1 MRPALKTLSGELEKN
16 LRQLLDA
23 DEQENFIGGRGPAGE
38 IALAENLGEWR
49 SVFEECAQVLNTLG
63 ELSHEF
69 RRLKPDRVPGAVDF
83 SDEYLEHFAERD
95 SVGPIELFL
104 AWVIR
109 ERGCSEERID
119 WMELVE
125 AMQADPMCDYE
136 YLEVREE
143 PWDPESD
150 VDFETTELH
159 RALEGW
165 VALMCRANPADFR
178 EEITVWSA
186 RSRDSLIETF
196 EELEADKH
204 SDDPNACKCPY
215 CGSWEECQHWL
226 AFDMGEFVDVPHDKE
241 PKEYEIAV
249 IHSLIEYPGR
259 IHELA
264 KSSSGDEVS
273 RACKDL
279 LARYEGWKLE
289 YGLDEEGMD
298 LDYVGEDTPL
308 KMYLDLCTSR
318 VTELEPVSGS
328 MTSGWGAVYFA
339 EEKAL
344 EEARAILRVI
354 ASALGLALEDS
365 APSN

>member
-1 MRPALKTLSGELEKN
+1 MCPGLKTLSGELEKN
-16 LRQLLDA
+16 LRQLLGA
-23 DEQENFIGGRGPAGE
+23 DEQENFVGGIGPAGE
-38 IALAENLGEWR
+38 ILPAENLGEWR

-69 RRLKPDRVPGAVDF
+69 RRLKQDRIPGAVDF

-109 ERGCSEERID
+109 ERGRSEERID

-125 AMQADPMCDYE
+125 AMQADPMCNYE

-143 PWDPESD
+143 PFDSESD
-150 VDFETTELH
+150 VDFEKTELH

-165 VALMCRANPADFR
+165 VALTCSVIPADFR
-178 EEITVWSA
+178 EEITAWSA
-186 RSRDSLIETF
+186 RSRESLIETF

-215 CGSWEECQHWL
+215 CGSWEECQHWR
-226 AFDMGEFVDVPHDKE
+226 AFDMGEYVYVPHDKE
-241 PKEYEIAV
+241 PQEYEIAV
-249 IHSLIEYPGR
+249 IHTLIEDPGR
-259 IHELA
+259 IRELA

-298 LDYVGEDTPL
+298 LDYVGEEAAL
-308 KMYLDLCTSR
+308 KMYLDLCTTG
-318 VTELEPVSGS
+318 VTALEPVSGS
-328 MTSGWGAVYFA
+328 MTSGWGGAYFA
-339 EEKAL
+339 EEESL
-344 EEARAILRVI
+344 QEARATLKVI
-354 ASALGLALEDS
+354 ARALDLTQGG
-365 APSN
+365 